1 MTASGSERQAAQV
14 RPRPKRPKTLSDFYL
29 GGIFIAPTVLILALM
44 VFYPFIT
51 LIRYSTLSFSMLRPD
66 VAPVDVGLDN
76 YIDLLTDDDIWQRF
90 IFTGRFVLATMSI
103 QLVVGITAAYGFQR
117 DFRGRDLLFTVAL
130 MPMMFCPIVVG
141 FLWQYMFNSEWG
153 MVNWLLS
160 LLGIDKIDWLGRSEN
175 ALWAVAIADAWTWTP
190 FIILLATAAFRGI
203 PADIR
208 ESAQIDGASPA
219 FTFFHVTLPMSL
231 PIILIAVL
239 LRLIDA
245 FKQFDLFVAM
255 TGGGPGSET
264 ETAAYSLSKMAF
276 AYFHTGQASAFAIIL
291 LVVIIG
297 LSMVFVRY
305 LTRLSNRI

>member
-1 MTASGSERQAAQV
+1 MSVSSRNHQAA
-14 RPRPKRPKTLSDFYL
+14 RAGNRPKRPLTLSDPWL
-29 GGIFIAPTVLILALM
+29 CAIFIAPTVLILALM
-44 VFYPFIT
+44 VFYPFVT
-51 LIRYSTLSFSMLRPD
+51 LIRYSTLDFSMLRPD

-76 YIDLLTDDDIWQRF
+76 YFDLLTDDDIWQRF
-90 IFTGRFVLATMSI
+90 VFTGKFVLATMSI
-103 QLVVGITAAYGFQR
+103 QLVLGIAAAYGFQR
-117 DFRGRDLLFTVAL
+117 DFKGRDLLFTLAL

-153 MVNWLLS
+153 MVNWLIS
-160 LLGIDKIDWLGRSEN
+160 LVGVDKIDWLGRSEN
-175 ALWAVAIADAWTWTP
+175 ALWAVAVADAWTWTP
-190 FIILLATAAFRGI
+190 FVILLATAAFRGI
-203 PADIR
+203 PTDIR
-208 ESAQIDGASPA
+208 EAAQIDGASPA
-219 FTFFHVTLPMSL
+219 FTFFRVTLPMSL
-231 PIILIAVL
+231 PIIIIALL

-276 AYFHTGQASAFAIIL
+276 GYFHTGQASAFAIIL

-305 LTRLSNRI
+305 LTKLSTRI